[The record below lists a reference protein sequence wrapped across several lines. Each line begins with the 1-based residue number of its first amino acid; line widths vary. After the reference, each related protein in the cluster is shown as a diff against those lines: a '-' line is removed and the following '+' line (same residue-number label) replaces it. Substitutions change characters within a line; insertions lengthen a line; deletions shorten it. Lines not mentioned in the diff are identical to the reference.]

1 MISRIVA
8 LIVLGWML
16 GLAWFIVSLPGP
28 AGEQN
33 TDAIVVLTGAKGR
46 IERGLVELQKGRAK
60 RMLVSGVFP
69 LVSKT
74 ELAVV
79 QNAPRR
85 LFTCCIDLGKEAVNT
100 RTNAD
105 ETAAWLKSNKFK
117 SVRLITT
124 DWHMPRARFELELQ
138 IPSDVVIISDGVKST
153 AGLAILIT
161 EYNKLLARRVSALFG
176 Y

>member
-1 MISRIVA
+1 MIRRIIA
-8 LIVLGWML
+8 LIVLVWLL

-28 AGEQN
+28 AGEQR

-46 IERGLVELQKGRAK
+46 IERGLAQLQQGRAK

-69 LVSKT
+69 LVSEN

-79 QNAPRR
+79 QKAPRK

-105 ETAAWLKSNKFK
+105 ETAAWLAGNKFT

-138 IPSDVVIISDGVKST
+138 VGNRVLIVPDAVKS
-153 AGLAILIT
+153 ASGLPVLIT
-161 EYNKLLARRVSALFG
+161 EYNKFVARRVSALFG

>member
-1 MISRIVA
+1 MIRRIIA
-8 LIVLGWML
+8 LIVLVWLL

-28 AGEQN
+28 AGEQR

-46 IERGLVELQKGRAK
+46 IERGLIQLQEKRAK

-69 LVSKT
+69 LVSEN

-79 QNAPRR
+79 QNAPRK

-105 ETAAWLKSNKFK
+105 ETAAWLARNKFT

-124 DWHMPRARFELELQ
+124 DWHMRRARFELEQ
-138 IPSDVVIISDGVKST
+138 QVGDNVIIVPDAVKS
-153 AGLAILIT
+153 APGLFILIT
-161 EYNKLLARRVSALFG
+161 EYNKLIARRVSALFG

>member
-1 MISRIVA
+1 MIRRVIA
-8 LIVLGWML
+8 LIVLVWLL

-28 AGEQN
+28 AGEQR

-46 IERGLVELQKGRAK
+46 IERGLIQLQAKRAK

-69 LVSKT
+69 LVSEN

-79 QNAPRR
+79 QNAPRK

-105 ETAAWLKSNKFK
+105 ETAAWMARNKFT

-124 DWHMPRARFELELQ
+124 DWHMPRARFELEQ
-138 IPSDVVIISDGVKST
+138 QVGDDVTIVPDAVKS
-153 AGLAILIT
+153 APGLFILIT
-161 EYNKLLARRVSALFG
+161 EYNKLIARRVSALVG